1 MSKKELNELNVV
13 SRFIGDFFD
22 NIQKG
27 TSDRLLKKAKQRGF
41 PPKVLNSLERIKK
54 EKEELDKLLKKYK

>member
-22 NIQKG
+22 NIKSSWKKDSCSNGKLKICSVKCG
-27 TSDRLLKKAKQRGF
+27 TEFDPFGEQFA
-41 PPKVLNSLERIKK
+41 
-54 EKEELDKLLKKYK
+54 